1 MSMMSQDSKKKKI
14 AKEFANLTL
23 ELTLVD
29 GARRVIRRRAVGQE
43 RRALDLLDVVEAS
56 DADKAIREHLGA
68 HLDLSDDLFRVGAA
82 VHREL
87 PHDPVTVVIV
97 AGVDGGVQTRPPVAV
112 SVGVFTIFKLDA
124 RSPAVVQQVLNL
136 LGHFGIG
143 ERRQEGESLEH
154 PARRGKQNKRRM
166 VSVEIPRFCP
176 RELPCSSRV
185 HNSRSPPC
193 TDRAPSDK

>member
-1 MSMMSQDSKKKKI
+1 MSQDSKKKKF

-23 ELTLVD
+23 ELTRVD
-29 GARRVIRRRAVGQE
+29 GARRVVRRRAVGQE

-97 AGVDGGVQTRPPVAV
+97 AGVDGGVQTRPAVAV
-112 SVGVFTIFKLDA
+112 SVGVFAIFKLDA
-124 RSPAVVQQVLNL
+124 RSPAVVQQVLDL

-154 PARRGKQNKRRM
+154 LVA
-166 VSVEIPRFCP
+166 V
-176 RELPCSSRV
+176 
-185 HNSRSPPC
+185 
-193 TDRAPSDK
+193 RAPDHHGLGVGDLAGGDGDGLGDLRGGLGDSGHLSV